1 MIDVKAMREI
11 VKAATPGE
19 WMLGD
24 ENNSSAEVMLGAKHN
39 LVVCLDRYDKNTG
52 EQVIS
57 REQMLANARHII
69 TFNPES
75 VTALLDAIEAA
86 QAKVKEFEA
95 RQRWVPVSERLPER
109 LLLPNGDDAGV
120 LAYQKDYCECGFDY
134 TVSNREYFRNQRCKF
149 THWMPLPQPPEQES
163 ELRAAIP
170 KEKEL

>member
-11 VKAATPGE
+11 VEAATPGE

-39 LVVCLDRYDKNTG
+39 LVVSLDRYDKNTG

-75 VTALLDAIEAA
+75 VTALLNALEAA
-86 QAKVKEFEA
+86 QARIKELERDRAEEKLSLAREVPMRAIKVILDRFK
-95 RQRWVPVSERLPER
+95 
-109 LLLPNGDDAGV
+109 DDAFN
-120 LAYQKDYCECGFDY
+120 AYMRKAEIDS
-134 TVSNREYFRNQRCKF
+134 VVKF
-149 THWMPLPQPPEQES
+149 LTTITKIVAIKPQPPEQES
-163 ELRAAIP
+163 EL
-170 KEKEL
+170 